1 MDGQTVTSLAGEL
14 ARFAATLAWDDIP
27 PEVRDRAKL
36 QILDAL
42 GTGLAAHAY
51 PFARAV
57 DGIVALGGTGPC
69 SVLGRPERLPPRDA
83 AMANGLLMHGLD
95 TVITAAWFDD
105 YYATVNPFFFLR
117 DLAGALVL
125 AGVALAAFRR
135 YLSPRP
141 RLRTGVRDLYAIAIL
156 AAIMLSGIGLIG
168 LKITSH
174 SEFMRMVEEYAGLDD
189 EEELTNLTRLF
200 AQGYNAIFTAK
211 TSKIEVVKEDAQDNK
226 FLECAVALDSKII
239 VSGDRHLKDIK
250 RYIDIDIMSPREFID
265 LYNDGQIRP

>member
-1 MDGQTVTSLAGEL
+1 MFDFLLYTALIIFFLGLIYKISNWFTKTVGFSGQNLTTAQRLQ
-14 ARFAATLAWDDIP
+14 AAT
-27 PEVRDRAKL
+27 
-36 QILDAL
+36 
-42 GTGLAAHAY
+42 
-51 PFARAV
+51 
-57 DGIVALGGTGPC
+57 GGTLKVIF
-69 SVLGRPERLPPRDA
+69 SAKILAVLTALLFDVLLQGRVFKEDVGRWLA
-83 AMANGLLMHGLD
+83 HMLIFYGFMLLLLMHALD

-174 SEFMRMVEEYAGLDD
+174 S
-189 EEELTNLTRLF
+189 
-200 AQGYNAIFTAK
+200 
-211 TSKIEVVKEDAQDNK
+211 
-226 FLECAVALDSKII
+226 
-239 VSGDRHLKDIK
+239 
-250 RYIDIDIMSPREFID
+250 
-265 LYNDGQIRP
+265 